1 MGIPDHSL
9 ETIEK
14 DHPGSSER
22 CKEAMVKTLFL
33 INPSATWKDVMEAVG
48 KLPDVAIAQTIKN
61 VSPDKG
67 KPHPFSFILWK
78 VY

>member
-1 MGIPDHSL
+1 MGIPDHTL

-22 CKEAMVKTLFL
+22 CKEGMVKTLL
-33 INPSATWKDVMEAVG
+33 HINPSATWKDVMEAVG

-78 VY
+78 GY

>member
-1 MGIPDHSL
+1 MGIPAHSL

-22 CKEAMVKTLFL
+22 CKEAMVKTLL
-33 INPSATWKDVMEAVG
+33 RINPSATWKDVMEAVG
-48 KLPDVAIAQTIKN
+48 KLPDVAIAQTIRN

-67 KPHPFSFILWK
+67 KPRPFSFTLWK